1 MFDVEFVKVD
11 EAELDRL
18 GEVSFIMST
27 DDFLEILYLDR
38 LVNLQYHLSEKG
50 VLVVN
55 DFSVTIM

>member
-27 DDFLEILYLDR
+27 DDFLEILYLDW
-38 LVNLQYHLSEKG
+38 LVN
-50 VLVVN
+50 V
-55 DFSVTIM
+55 